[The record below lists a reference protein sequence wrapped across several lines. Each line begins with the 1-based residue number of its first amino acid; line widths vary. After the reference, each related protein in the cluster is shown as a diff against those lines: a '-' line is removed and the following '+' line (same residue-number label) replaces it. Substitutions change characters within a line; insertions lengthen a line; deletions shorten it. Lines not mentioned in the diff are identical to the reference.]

1 MGRSR
6 HAQHGDASLP
16 LAWEDCV
23 PASGSVRKRCD
34 VATRL
39 ADAEKVARLG
49 AQFVDAKRENRE
61 LRAESAKLEAQC
73 ILAIINRFPT
83 CYLLHNYRLVTGC
96 CTDF

>member
-16 LAWEDCV
+16 LVWEDCV

-39 ADAEKVARLG
+39 ADAEEGLARLG
-49 AQFVDAKRENRE
+49 AQFVDAERENRE
-61 LRAESAKLEAQC
+61 LRAENAKLEA
-73 ILAIINRFPT
+73 
-83 CYLLHNYRLVTGC
+83 
-96 CTDF
+96 